1 MLLHYQYITMSRK
14 FFGMSDTRGKNQII
28 AYLRKHDESI
38 TLSKE
43 VVDTSPEYVKASID
57 TLRHVLINLG
67 VDRVF
72 VPDPLYDPAK
82 NTYTYKAYG
91 FEIVYEVAGK

>member
-1 MLLHYQYITMSRK
+1 MS
-14 FFGMSDTRGKNQII
+14 SII
-28 AYLRKHDESI
+28 VYLCKHDESI
-38 TLSKE
+38 TFSKE
-43 VVDTSPEYVKASID
+43 VANTSPEYIKTSIA
-57 TLRHVLINLG
+57 TLRHVLENLG

-91 FEIVYEVAGK
+91 FEIVYEAG

>member
-1 MLLHYQYITMSRK
+1 MS
-14 FFGMSDTRGKNQII
+14 SII

-38 TLSKE
+38 TFSKE
-43 VVDTSPEYVKASID
+43 VADTSPEYVEASVA
-57 TLRHVLINLG
+57 TLRHVLENLG

-72 VPDPLYDPAK
+72 VPDPFYDPAK

-91 FEIVYEVAGK
+91 FEIVYEAGK